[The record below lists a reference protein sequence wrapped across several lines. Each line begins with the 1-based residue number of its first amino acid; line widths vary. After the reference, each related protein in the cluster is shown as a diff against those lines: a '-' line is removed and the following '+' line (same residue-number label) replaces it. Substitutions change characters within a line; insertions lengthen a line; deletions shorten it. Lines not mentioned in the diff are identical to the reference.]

1 MNCNEL
7 SPAKTPTFYF
17 VGVSTA
23 QSSIMKIFPAWA
35 KQLGISQTIKGI
47 DCSPSSDREVY
58 RKIVTFLKEDKLSLG
73 SLVTTHKLD
82 LLEAARDYFDWLDP
96 YALQLAE
103 VSSISKRDGLLR
115 GHATDH
121 IASGLSF
128 DTMTK
133 VGCMVPNNPE
143 VCIHGAGG
151 SAIALTIHFC
161 NIDKSRCPSKI
172 FVTDNN
178 EKRLKH
184 MEKVHKK
191 MEYQIPIEYIP
202 CRTAKN
208 INNNAVEKLREGAI
222 VINATGLGKDTP
234 GSPLTDAVVFP
245 KNSLVWDF
253 NYRGDLMFLDQAKV
267 QQEIKNLTI
276 HDGWNYFIHGWL
288 SVISEVFNIFVP
300 SEGPEF
306 KKLSDIAANLR

>member
-1 MNCNEL
+1 MNCFEL
-7 SPAKTPTFYF
+7 TPAKEPTFYF
-17 VGVSTA
+17 IGVTTGK
-23 QSSIMKIFPAWA
+23 SSIMKVFPAWA

-47 DCSPSSDREVY
+47 DCKPSSDREVY
-58 RKIVTFLKEDKLSLG
+58 RSIVNFLREDKLSLG

-82 LLEAARDYFDWLDP
+82 LLEAARDLFDSLDP

-128 DTMTK
+128 DAMTK
-133 VGCMVPNNPE
+133 VGGMLANNPE

-161 NIDKSRCPSKI
+161 NIEKNRCPAKI

-184 MEKVHKK
+184 MEKVHKQMK
-191 MEYQIPIEYIP
+191 YQIPIEYIL
-202 CRTAKN
+202 CRTAKK
-208 INNNAVEKLREGAI
+208 NNNIWKWWKR
-222 VINATGLGKDTP
+222 
-234 GSPLTDAVVFP
+234 S
-245 KNSLVWDF
+245 
-253 NYRGDLMFLDQAKV
+253 
-267 QQEIKNLTI
+267 NLKS
-276 HDGWNYFIHGWL
+276 F
-288 SVISEVFNIFVP
+288 
-300 SEGPEF
+300 
-306 KKLSDIAANLR
+306 

>member
-7 SPAKTPTFYF
+7 SPAKIPTFYF

-35 KQLGISQTIKGI
+35 KHFGISQTIKGI
-47 DCSPSSDREVY
+47 DCRPSSDPEVY
-58 RKIVTFLKEDKLSLG
+58 RKIVTFLREDKLSLG

-82 LLEAARDYFDWLDP
+82 LLEAARDLFDWLDP
-96 YALQLAE
+96 FALQLAE

-128 DTMTK
+128 DAMAK
-133 VGCMVPNNPE
+133 VEGMVANNPE

-161 NIDKSRCPSKI
+161 NIDKSSCPSKI

-184 MEKVHKK
+184 MGKVHKR
-191 MEYQIPIEYIP
+191 MEYKIPIEYIL

-208 INNNAVEKLREGAI
+208 NNNVVEKLREGAI
-222 VINATGLGKDTP
+222 VINATGLGKDAP

-245 KNSLVWDF
+245 YNGLVWDF
-253 NYRGDLMFLDQAKV
+253 NYRGDLIFLDQAKS
-267 QQEIKNLTI
+267 QQESKNLTI
-276 HDGWNYFIHGWL
+276 HDGWNYFLHGWL
-288 SVISEVFNIFVP
+288 SVISEVFNIIVP

-306 KKLSDIAANLR
+306 LKLSDIAGNFR

>member
-1 MNCNEL
+1 MNCFEL
-7 SPAKTPTFYF
+7 PPAKVPTFYF
-17 VGVSTA
+17 VGVSTT
-23 QSSIMKIFPAWA
+23 QSSIMKVFPAWA

-47 DCSPSSDREVY
+47 DCKPSSDREVY
-58 RKIVTFLKEDKLSLG
+58 RSIVNFLREDKLSLG

-82 LLEAARDYFDWLDP
+82 LLEAARDLFDSLDP

-128 DTMTK
+128 DAMTK
-133 VGCMVPNNPE
+133 VGGMLANNPE

-161 NIDKSRCPSKI
+161 NIEKSRCPAKI

-184 MEKVHKK
+184 MEKVHKQMK
-191 MEYQIPIEYIP
+191 YQIPIEYIL
-202 CRTAKN
+202 CKTAKK
-208 INNNAVEKLREGAI
+208 NNNIVEKLREGAI
-222 VINATGLGKDTP
+222 VINATGLGKDSP
-234 GSPLTDAVVFP
+234 GSPITDAVVFP
-245 KNSLVWDF
+245 KNGLVWDF
-253 NYRGDLMFLDQAKV
+253 NYRGDLMFLDQAKA
-267 QQEIKNLTI
+267 QQESRNLTI

-288 SVISEVFNIFVP
+288 SVISEVFNIIVP

-306 KKLSDIAANLR
+306 QELSIIAANLR

>member
-7 SPAKTPTFYF
+7 SPAKIPTFYF

-47 DCSPSSDREVY
+47 DCRPSSDPEVY
-58 RKIVTFLKEDKLSLG
+58 RKIVTFLREDKLSLG

-82 LLEAARDYFDWLDP
+82 LLEAARDLFDWLDP
-96 YALQLAE
+96 FALQLAE
-103 VSSISKRDGLLR
+103 VSSISKRDGILR

-121 IASGLSF
+121 ITSGLSF
-128 DTMTK
+128 DAMTK
-133 VGCMVPNNPE
+133 VGGVVANNPE

-161 NIDKSRCPSKI
+161 NIDKSSCPSKI

-184 MEKVHKK
+184 MRKVHKR
-191 MEYQIPIEYIP
+191 MEYKIPIEYTH

-208 INNNAVEKLREGAI
+208 NNNVVEKLREGAI
-222 VINATGLGKDTP
+222 VINATGLGKDAP

-245 KNSLVWDF
+245 DNGLVWDF
-253 NYRGDLMFLDQAKV
+253 NYRGDLIFLDQAKS
-267 QQEIKNLTI
+267 QQESKNLTI
-276 HDGWNYFIHGWL
+276 YDGWNYFIHGWL
-288 SVISEVFNIFVP
+288 SVISEVFNIIVP

-306 KKLSDIAANLR
+306 QKLSDIAVNFR

>member
-1 MNCNEL
+1 MNCFEL
-7 SPAKTPTFYF
+7 PPAKVPTFYF
-17 VGVSTA
+17 VGVSTT
-23 QSSIMKIFPAWA
+23 QSSIMKVFPAWA

-47 DCSPSSDREVY
+47 DCKPSSDREVY
-58 RKIVTFLKEDKLSLG
+58 RSIVNFLREDKLSLG

-82 LLEAARDYFDWLDP
+82 LLEAARDLFDSLDP

-128 DTMTK
+128 DAMTK
-133 VGCMVPNNPE
+133 VGCVVANNPE
-143 VCIHGAGG
+143 VCILGAGG

-161 NIDKSRCPSKI
+161 NIDNSSCPSKI

-184 MEKVHKK
+184 MGKVHKRMK
-191 MEYQIPIEYIP
+191 YQIPIEYIL

-208 INNNAVEKLREGAI
+208 NNNAVEKLREGAI
-222 VINATGLGKDTP
+222 VINATGLGKDAP

-245 KNSLVWDF
+245 DNGLVWDF
-253 NYRGDLMFLDQAKV
+253 NYRGDLIFLDQAKS
-267 QQEIKNLTI
+267 QQESKNLTI

-288 SVISEVFNIFVP
+288 SVISEVFNVIIP

-306 KKLSDIAANLR
+306 LKLSDIAANIR